1 MNEQSSSDSELS
13 PQGLRDLV
21 EFAQGLDLSDPEAA
35 CASLEGRFPFSGERI
50 TGLGAAL
57 CDAKEAGEICQ
68 HGTDDLRYSRLF
80 KASEDSR
87 DMSAD
92 AVWMRVAGPHHTPP
106 AGRDRPV
113 LRHRRSPPVRR
124 QASWLDRLSPW
135 FVSSTHGER
144 GGHDDLVSLT
154 GWGDLL
160 HSCLK

>member
-1 MNEQSSSDSELS
+1 MNEQSSSGSELS

-92 AVWMRVAGPHHTPP
+92 AVWMRVAGPHHTHPQGEIDLCFVTDGAPLFDGRPP
-106 AGRDRPV
+106 GWTVYPPGSSHRPT
-113 LRHRRSPPVRR
+113 
-124 QASWLDRLSPW
+124 
-135 FVSSTHGER
+135 VSGGAMMILYLLPGGEIAFTR
-144 GGHDDLVSLT
+144 A
-154 GWGDLL
+154 
-160 HSCLK
+160 